1 MTKKMAIVLVLVM
14 LAVVAWGV
22 FGEGGAT
29 RIVINGHELT
39 GPFKGAV
46 GAAGLIVAS
55 VALFCAAIFLVFVVA
70 GVGIFVLGCFIAL
83 GLLLSGLMFPY
94 LLLVLIPLAVV
105 WVFIAIARHR
115 S

>member
-22 FGEGGAT
+22 FVEGGAT

-46 GAAGLIVAS
+46 GAAGMIVAA
-55 VALFCAAIFLVFVVA
+55 VALFCAAIFLLFVVA
-70 GVGIFVLGCFIAL
+70 GVGIFVLGCFIAF
-83 GLLLSGLMFPY
+83 GLLFSGLMFPY
-94 LLLVLIPLAVV
+94 LLLVLIPLAIV

>member
-1 MTKKMAIVLVLVM
+1 MTKKMAIVLALVM

-22 FGEGGAT
+22 FVEGGAT
-29 RIVINGHELT
+29 RIVINGQELT

-46 GAAGLIVAS
+46 GAAGMIVAA

-94 LLLVLIPLAVV
+94 LLLVLIPLAIV
-105 WVFIAIARHR
+105 WVFIAMARHK